1 MKTLDF
7 IFDFGSPNAY
17 LVHKV
22 LPEFK
27 LVNNIHINYMPCLLG
42 GIFKQTNNRS
52 PMEAFTNILGKS
64 DYENLEMKRFIEK
77 HKINNYNPNPFFPVN
92 TLTLMRG
99 AIVAHRENWL
109 DKYIEAGFH
118 HMWENPKNMGDP
130 EVYKNAMLSSG
141 FNSSDLLNKIQT
153 NEVKEQL
160 ITNTRRAV
168 EKGVFGVPTFF
179 LEDQMF
185 FGKER
190 LMQIEAILTD

>member
-27 LVNNIHINYMPCLLG
+27 LVNNLRINYVPCLLG

-52 PMEAFTNILGKS
+52 PMEAFANVLGKS
-64 DYENLEMKRFIEK
+64 DYENLELKRFIEK
-77 HKINNYNPNPFFPVN
+77 HKIKNYKPNPFFPVN
-92 TLTLMRG
+92 TRLLMRG
-99 AIVAHRENWL
+99 AIVAQQENWL
-109 DKYIEAGFH
+109 NNYVDAGFH
-118 HMWENPKNMGDP
+118 HMWEDPKNMGDQ

-141 FNSSDLLNKIQT
+141 FNISDLLKTIQT
-153 NEVKEQL
+153 NEVKEHL
-160 ITNTRRAV
+160 ITNTKRAV

-179 LEDQMF
+179 LGNQMF

-190 LMQIEAILTD
+190 LIQIESTLSD

>member
-27 LVNNIHINYMPCLLG
+27 LVNNLRINYVPCLLG

-52 PMEAFTNILGKS
+52 PMEAFANVLGKS
-64 DYENLEMKRFIEK
+64 DYENLELKRFIEK
-77 HKINNYNPNPFFPVN
+77 HKIKNYKPNPFFPVN
-92 TLTLMRG
+92 TLLLMRG
-99 AIVAHRENWL
+99 AIVAQQENWL
-109 DKYIEAGFH
+109 NNYVDAGFH
-118 HMWENPKNMGDP
+118 HMWEDPKNMGDQ

-141 FNSSDLLNKIQT
+141 FNISDLLKTIQT
-153 NEVKEQL
+153 NEVKEHL
-160 ITNTRRAV
+160 ITNTKRAV

-179 LEDQMF
+179 LGNQMF

-190 LMQIEAILTD
+190 LIQIESTLSD

>member
-27 LVNNIHINYMPCLLG
+27 LVNNLRINYVPCLLG

-52 PMEAFTNILGKS
+52 PMEAFANVLGKS
-64 DYENLEMKRFIEK
+64 DYENLELKRFIEK
-77 HKINNYNPNPFFPVN
+77 HKIKNYKPNPFFPVN
-92 TLTLMRG
+92 TLLLMRG
-99 AIVAHRENWL
+99 AIVAQQENWL
-109 DKYIEAGFH
+109 NNYVEAGFH
-118 HMWENPKNMGDP
+118 HMWEDPKNMGDQ

-141 FNSSDLLNKIQT
+141 FNISDLLKKIQT
-153 NEVKEQL
+153 NEVKEHL
-160 ITNTRRAV
+160 ITNTKRAV

-179 LEDQMF
+179 LGNQMF

-190 LMQIEAILTD
+190 LMQIESTLSD

>member
-27 LVNNIHINYMPCLLG
+27 LVNNLRINYVPCLLG

-52 PMEAFTNILGKS
+52 PMEAFANVLGKS
-64 DYENLEMKRFIEK
+64 DYENLELKRFIEK
-77 HKINNYNPNPFFPVN
+77 HKIKNYKPNPFFPVN
-92 TLTLMRG
+92 TLLLMRG
-99 AIVAHRENWL
+99 AIVAQQENWL
-109 DKYIEAGFH
+109 NNYIEAGFH
-118 HMWENPKNMGDP
+118 HMWEDPKNMGNE
-130 EVYKNAMLSSG
+130 EVFKNAMLSSG
-141 FNSSDLLNKIQT
+141 FNISDLLKKIQA

-160 ITNTRRAV
+160 ITNTKRAV

-179 LEDQMF
+179 LGNQMF

-190 LMQIEAILTD
+190 LMQIESTLSD

>member
-22 LPEFK
+22 LPKFR
-27 LVNNIHINYMPCLLG
+27 LVNNIRINYVPCLLG

-52 PMEAFTNILGKS
+52 PMEAFANVLGKS
-64 DYENLEMKRFIEK
+64 DYENLELKRFIEK
-77 HKINNYNPNPFFPVN
+77 HKIKNYMPNPFFPVN
-92 TLTLMRG
+92 TLLLMRG
-99 AIVAHRENWL
+99 AIVAQQENWL
-109 DKYIEAGFH
+109 NNYIEAGFH
-118 HMWENPKNMGDP
+118 HMWEDPKNMGNE
-130 EVYKNAMLSSG
+130 EVFKNAMLSSG
-141 FNSSDLLNKIQT
+141 FNISDLLKKIQA

-160 ITNTRRAV
+160 ITNTKRAV

-179 LEDQMF
+179 LGNQMF

-190 LMQIEAILTD
+190 LMQIEAILSD

>member
-27 LVNNIHINYMPCLLG
+27 LVNNLRINYVPCLLG

-52 PMEAFTNILGKS
+52 PMEAFANVLGKS
-64 DYENLEMKRFIEK
+64 DYENLELKRFIEK
-77 HKINNYNPNPFFPVN
+77 HKIKNYKPNPFFPVN
-92 TLTLMRG
+92 TLLLMRG
-99 AIVAHRENWL
+99 AIVAQQENWL
-109 DKYIEAGFH
+109 NNYVDAGFH
-118 HMWENPKNMGDP
+118 HMWEDPKNMGDQ

-141 FNSSDLLNKIQT
+141 FNISDLLKKIQT
-153 NEVKEQL
+153 NEVKEHL
-160 ITNTRRAV
+160 ITNTKRAV

-179 LEDQMF
+179 LGNQMF

-190 LMQIEAILTD
+190 LMQIEAILSD

>member
-27 LVNNIHINYMPCLLG
+27 LVNNLRINYVPCLLG

-52 PMEAFTNILGKS
+52 PMEAFANVLGKS
-64 DYENLEMKRFIEK
+64 DYENLELKRFIEK
-77 HKINNYNPNPFFPVN
+77 HKIKNYKPNPFFPVN
-92 TLTLMRG
+92 TLLLMRG
-99 AIVAHRENWL
+99 AIVAQQENWL
-109 DKYIEAGFH
+109 NNYVDAGFH
-118 HMWENPKNMGDP
+118 HMWEDPKNMGDQ

-141 FNSSDLLNKIQT
+141 FNISDLLKKIQT
-153 NEVKEQL
+153 NEVKEHL
-160 ITNTRRAV
+160 ITNTKRAV

-179 LEDQMF
+179 LGNQMF

-190 LMQIEAILTD
+190 LMQIESSLSD

>member
-22 LPEFK
+22 LPKFR
-27 LVNNIHINYMPCLLG
+27 LVNNLRINYVPCLLG

-52 PMEAFTNILGKS
+52 PMEAFANVLGKS
-64 DYENLEMKRFIEK
+64 DYENLELKRFIEK
-77 HKINNYNPNPFFPVN
+77 HKIKNYKPNPFFPVN
-92 TLTLMRG
+92 TLLLMRG
-99 AIVAHRENWL
+99 AIVAQQENWL
-109 DKYIEAGFH
+109 NNYVDAGFH
-118 HMWENPKNMGDP
+118 HMWEDPKNMGDQ

-141 FNSSDLLNKIQT
+141 FNISDLLKKIQT
-153 NEVKEQL
+153 NEVKEHL
-160 ITNTRRAV
+160 ITNTKRAV

-179 LEDQMF
+179 LGNQMF

-190 LMQIEAILTD
+190 LMQIESTLSD

>member
-1 MKTLDF
+1 METLDF

-27 LVNNIHINYMPCLLG
+27 LVNRIKINCIPCLLG

-52 PMEAFTNILGKS
+52 QMEAFANILGKS
-64 DYENLEMKRFIEK
+64 DYENLELKRFIEK
-77 HKINNYNPNPFFPVN
+77 HKINNYKPNPFFPVN
-92 TLTLMRG
+92 TLILMRG
-99 AIVAHRENWL
+99 AIVAHREDWL
-109 DKYIEAGFH
+109 DNYIEAGFH
-118 HMWENPKNMGDP
+118 HMWEDPKDMGDQ

-141 FNSSDLLNKIQT
+141 FNISDLLTKIQA

-160 ITNTRRAV
+160 ITNTKRAV

-179 LEDQMF
+179 LGNQMF

-190 LMQIEAILTD
+190 LMQIEAILSD

>member
-1 MKTLDF
+1 
-7 IFDFGSPNAY
+7 
-17 LVHKV
+17 
-22 LPEFK
+22 
-27 LVNNIHINYMPCLLG
+27 
-42 GIFKQTNNRS
+42 
-52 PMEAFTNILGKS
+52 
-64 DYENLEMKRFIEK
+64 
-77 HKINNYNPNPFFPVN
+77 
-92 TLTLMRG
+92 MRG

-109 DKYIEAGFH
+109 DNYIEAGFH

-141 FNSSDLLNKIQT
+141 FNSSDLLNKMQT